1 MENQTA
7 LILTRMWMAGETAEA
22 IGNRFGVSASTAY
35 KMAARYKLP
44 ARPTRPCQVSRDPS
58 PDEIERMKAE
68 LKAKHIA
75 ERMAEDV
82 SNTQSKVS
90 KWRRGIFQPRGV
102 A

>member
-44 ARPTRPCQVSRDPS
+44 ARPKRPCQVSRDPS
-58 PDEIERMKAE
+58 PDEIERMKAV
-68 LKAKHIA
+68 LKERHIQ
-75 ERMAEDV
+75 ERMREDV
-82 SNTQSKVS
+82 TNTQSKVS
-90 KWRRGIFQPRGV
+90 KWRNGICSPRGV